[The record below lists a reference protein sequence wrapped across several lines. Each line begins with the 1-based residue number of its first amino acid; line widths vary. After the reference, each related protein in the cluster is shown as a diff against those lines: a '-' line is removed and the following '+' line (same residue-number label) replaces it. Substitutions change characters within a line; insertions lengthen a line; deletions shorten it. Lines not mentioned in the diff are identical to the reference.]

1 MYPEFDDFKWLKKF
15 PGQTS
20 FHIKQ
25 GIARTQSPTNK
36 NYAAKFPTFGE
47 IVGVNRP
54 EVQWNSLVLGELP
67 PWSQLAPQPGKYA
80 LARNA
85 PQSTSLF
92 PICPA
97 QFCLLRTICCLPFCF
112 AKLNDNMTSL
122 WMKKKHLT
130 KTKIIHHQD
139 VRMVRIVFLLKL
151 RLKFQIWSALA
162 MNKILFCWSAL
173 RSGDTVT
180 SDRIERCCYC

>member
-1 MYPEFDDFKWLKKF
+1 MIFKDK
-15 PGQTS
+15 TS
-20 FHIKQ
+20 FPDILVSYNKQ

-54 EVQWNSLVLGELP
+54 AVQWNSLVLGELP

-80 LARNA
+80 WARNA

-97 QFCLLRTICCLPFCF
+97 QFCPLRTICCLPFCF

-151 RLKFQIWSALA
+151 RLQFQIWSALL
-162 MNKILFCWSAL
+162 MNKILFCLSAL

>member
-1 MYPEFDDFKWLKKF
+1 MGGINWDLLNLSLDWPLRRTVNWIAEYKQKKQQRVWQLFSGVCPPRMYPGFDDFKWLKKF

-54 EVQWNSLVLGELP
+54 AVQWNSLVLGELP

-80 LARNA
+80 LPRSA
-85 PQSTSLF
+85 PQSITLF

-97 QFCLLRTICCLPFCF
+97 QFCPLWTICYLPFCF
-112 AKLNDNMTSL
+112 SKLNDNMTSL
-122 WMKKKHLT
+122 WMKRKH
-130 KTKIIHHQD
+130 
-139 VRMVRIVFLLKL
+139 
-151 RLKFQIWSALA
+151 
-162 MNKILFCWSAL
+162 
-173 RSGDTVT
+173 
-180 SDRIERCCYC
+180 

>member
-1 MYPEFDDFKWLKKF
+1 MYPTACKVRWFSKIDKF
-15 PGQTS
+15 PRHTS

-54 EVQWNSLVLGELP
+54 AVQWNSLVLGELP

-97 QFCLLRTICCLPFCF
+97 QLCPLRTICCLPFCF
-112 AKLNDNMTSL
+112 AKLNDNMTRQKSSRRDSRKTFWYFYCSSL
-122 WMKKKHLT
+122 
-130 KTKIIHHQD
+130 
-139 VRMVRIVFLLKL
+139 V
-151 RLKFQIWSALA
+151 
-162 MNKILFCWSAL
+162 
-173 RSGDTVT
+173 
-180 SDRIERCCYC
+180 

>member
-1 MYPEFDDFKWLKKF
+1 MSSTACKVQWSLKIDKF
-15 PGQTS
+15 PRHTS

-54 EVQWNSLVLGELP
+54 AVQWNSLVLGELP

-80 LARNA
+80 LPWNA
-85 PQSTSLF
+85 PQSISLF

-97 QFCLLRTICCLPFCF
+97 LFGQLRSICCVLVFYWQSFNVIIEFCKVKEEF
-112 AKLNDNMTSL
+112 LILQKLSTRDC
-122 WMKKKHLT
+122 
-130 KTKIIHHQD
+130 
-139 VRMVRIVFLLKL
+139 F
-151 RLKFQIWSALA
+151 
-162 MNKILFCWSAL
+162 
-173 RSGDTVT
+173 
-180 SDRIERCCYC
+180 RC